1 MSEGI
6 QNQLAPTK
14 KDRFRHSRL
23 DINDIPVFDLHSD
36 EEDCLNVVKSVF
48 GLSKSLQSLL
58 PFILFSL

>member
-23 DINDIPVFDLHSD
+23 DINDIPVFYLHSD